1 MLSCVNFL
9 KRFSMSAINSRL
21 YQTLPIT
28 TPLVL
33 APMAGAAGGALAA
46 ACARAGALGLIGGGY
61 GDLEWVKVEHAKA
74 YVLAAESA
82 DRVAGRST
90 TPSASQNTTS
100 SASPNTIDEA
110 IFSTQSRLGMGFITW
125 RLDKDASAL
134 DWVLDQAHKPAAIM
148 FSFGNPA
155 RYTQSIQ
162 HHRIPIICQA
172 QRVDQVSQLI
182 DAGADIIV
190 AQGGEAG
197 GHGMRND
204 QARGTFTLVP
214 EIADWLAKHSPST
227 LLLAAGGIADGRGL
241 AAAMMLGADG
251 GLVGS
256 RLWVTQECLAPV
268 AALQQAVNAKG
279 DDTARSSVFDV
290 LRDLEWPAPY
300 DFRALRNETH
310 RQWEQQIDQLR
321 QHSEAARKDYVEGV
335 AQQDFTRAH
344 VTVGEA
350 TGLIHDIP
358 PATTVIESITQQAR
372 ALQSSVN

>member
-1 MLSCVNFL
+1 
-9 KRFSMSAINSRL
+9 MSAITSRL
-21 YQTLPIT
+21 YQTLPLT
-28 TPLVL
+28 TPIVL
-33 APMAGAAGGALAA
+33 APMAGAAGGALAV

-61 GDLEWVKVEHAKA
+61 GDLEWVKVEYAKA
-74 YVLAAESA
+74 YSLAAEIT
-82 DRVAGRST
+82 DAG
-90 TPSASQNTTS
+90 AGANTTAS
-100 SASPNTIDEA
+100 SLAGTASP
-110 IFSTQSRLGMGFITW
+110 TQARLGMGFITW
-125 RLDKDASAL
+125 RLDTDASAL
-134 DWVLDQAHKPAAIM
+134 DWVLDQAHKPAAMM

-155 RYTQSIQ
+155 RYTQRIQ
-162 HHRIPIICQA
+162 HHHIPIICQA

-182 DAGADIIV
+182 DAGAQIIV

-197 GHGMRND
+197 GHGMRSD

-214 EIADWLAKHSPST
+214 EIADWLAKHSPNT

-290 LRDLEWPAPY
+290 LRHLEWPAPY
-300 DFRALRNETH
+300 DFRALRNDTH

-321 QHSEAARKDYVEGV
+321 QNPEAARKNYLEGV
-335 AQQDFTRAH
+335 AQQDYTRAH

-358 PATTVIESITQQAR
+358 SATAVIELMTHQAETLLVR
-372 ALQSSVN
+372 TK

>member
-1 MLSCVNFL
+1 
-9 KRFSMSAINSRL
+9 MSVITSRL
-21 YQTLPIT
+21 YQTLPLT

-33 APMAGAAGGALAA
+33 APMAGAAGGALAV

-61 GDLEWVKVEHAKA
+61 GDLEWVKVEYAKA
-74 YVLAAESA
+74 FALATESI
-82 DRVAGRST
+82 DTVAAVSSLT
-90 TPSASQNTTS
+90 NTTS
-100 SASPNTIDEA
+100 PTR
-110 IFSTQSRLGMGFITW
+110 TRLGIGFITW
-125 RLDKDASAL
+125 RLDTDASAL
-134 DWVLDQAHKPAAIM
+134 DWVLDQAHKPAAMM

-155 RYTQSIQ
+155 RYTQRVQQ
-162 HHRIPIICQA
+162 HHIPIICQA

-182 DAGADIIV
+182 DAGAQIIV

-197 GHGMRND
+197 GHGMRSD

-214 EIADWLAKHSPST
+214 EIADWLAKHSPNT
-227 LLLAAGGIADGRGL
+227 ILLAAGGIADGRGL

-290 LRDLEWPAPY
+290 LRHLEWPEPY
-300 DFRALRNETH
+300 DFRALRNDTH
-310 RQWEQQIDQLR
+310 RQWEQKIHQLR
-321 QHSEAARKDYVEGV
+321 QHPEAARKNYLEGV

-358 PATTVIESITQQAR
+358 SATAVIESMTHQAR
-372 ALQSSVN
+372 ALQIRAK

>member
-1 MLSCVNFL
+1 
-9 KRFSMSAINSRL
+9 MSAITSRL
-21 YQTLPIT
+21 YQTLPLT

-33 APMAGAAGGALAA
+33 APMAGAAGGALAV

-61 GDLEWVKVEHAKA
+61 GDLEWVKVEYAKA
-74 YVLAAESA
+74 FALATENIDA
-82 DRVAGRST
+82 VAA
-90 TPSASQNTTS
+90 ASSLANTTS
-100 SASPNTIDEA
+100 PTR
-110 IFSTQSRLGMGFITW
+110 TRLGIGFITW
-125 RLDKDASAL
+125 RLDADASAL
-134 DWVLDQAHKPAAIM
+134 DWVLDQAHKPAAMM

-155 RYTQSIQ
+155 RYTQRVQQ
-162 HHRIPIICQA
+162 HHIPIICQA

-182 DAGADIIV
+182 DAGAQIIV

-197 GHGMRND
+197 GHGMRSD

-214 EIADWLAKHSPST
+214 EIADWLAKHSPNT

-290 LRDLEWPAPY
+290 LRHLEWPEPY

-310 RQWEQQIDQLR
+310 RHWEQQIDQLR
-321 QHSEAARKDYVEGV
+321 QHPEAARKNYLEGV

-358 PATTVIESITQQAR
+358 SATAVIESMTHQAR
-372 ALQSSVN
+372 ALQIRAK

>member
-1 MLSCVNFL
+1 
-9 KRFSMSAINSRL
+9 MSVITSRL
-21 YQTLPIT
+21 YQTLPLT

-33 APMAGAAGGALAA
+33 APMAGAAGGALAV

-61 GDLEWVKVEHAKA
+61 GDLEWVKLEYAKA
-74 YVLAAESA
+74 FALAAESQ
-82 DRVAGRST
+82 DTNKGISLLAG
-90 TPSASQNTTS
+90 P
-100 SASPNTIDEA
+100 ASP
-110 IFSTQSRLGMGFITW
+110 TQTRLGIGFITW
-125 RLDKDASAL
+125 RLDSDASAL
-134 DWVLDQAHKPAAIM
+134 DWVLDQANRPAAVM

-155 RYTQSIQ
+155 RYTQRIQ
-162 HHRIPIICQA
+162 HHHIPIICQA

-182 DAGADIIV
+182 DAGAQIIV

-214 EIADWLAKHSPST
+214 EIADWLAKHSPNT

-290 LRDLEWPAPY
+290 LRHLEWPAPY

-321 QHSEAARKDYVEGV
+321 QHPEAARKNYVEGV
-335 AQQDFTRAH
+335 DQQDYTRAH

-358 PATTVIESITQQAR
+358 SATNVIESMTDQAKTLLVE
-372 ALQSSVN
+372 AK

>member
-1 MLSCVNFL
+1 MP
-9 KRFSMSAINSRL
+9 AISSRL
-21 YQTLPIT
+21 YSILPLT

-61 GDLEWVKVEHAKA
+61 GDLDWVKVEHAKA
-74 YVLAAESA
+74 YALAAKNA
-82 DRVAGRST
+82 DV
-90 TPSASQNTTS
+90 SASATTINPNTTS
-100 SASPNTIDEA
+100 SNAITDDASFI
-110 IFSTQSRLGMGFITW
+110 QSRIGMGFITW

-155 RYTQSIQ
+155 RYTQRIQ
-162 HHRIPIICQA
+162 RLNIPIICQA
-172 QRVDQVSQLI
+172 QRVEQVPQLI
-182 DAGADIIV
+182 EAGAQIIV

-214 EIADWLAKHSPST
+214 EIADWLAKHSPNT
-227 LLLAAGGIADGRGL
+227 VLLAAGGIADGRGL

-251 GLVGS
+251 ALVGS
-256 RLWVTQECLAPV
+256 RLWVTQECLAPE
-268 AALQQAVNAKG
+268 AALQQAVDAKG

-300 DFRALRNETH
+300 DFRSLRNNTH

-321 QHSEAARKDYVEGV
+321 QHPESARKDYVAGV
-335 AQQDFTRAH
+335 AQQDYTRAH

-358 PATTVIESITQQAR
+358 SATTVIDSITRQAITS
-372 ALQSSVN
+372 AKIMTS